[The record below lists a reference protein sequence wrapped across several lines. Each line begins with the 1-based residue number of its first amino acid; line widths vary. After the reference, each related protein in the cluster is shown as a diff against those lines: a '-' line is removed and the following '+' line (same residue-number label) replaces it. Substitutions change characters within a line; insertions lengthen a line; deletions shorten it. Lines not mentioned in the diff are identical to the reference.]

1 MSAETPVQT
10 LRLRVTAE
18 PDPGALARVL
28 ERFQILNVVPRR
40 VVAEFGLRGE
50 IHIQVDVSGLPEL
63 RIEQI
68 AARVAQHPC
77 VLNAF
82 WHRI

>member
-1 MSAETPVQT
+1 MPADTPVQT
-10 LRLRVTAE
+10 VRLRVTAE

-28 ERFQILNVVPRR
+28 ERFQTLNIVPRR
-40 VVAEFGLRGE
+40 VTAEFGLRGE
-50 IHIQVDVSGLPEL
+50 IHIQVDVSGIPEP

-68 AARVAQHPC
+68 ASRVAQHPC